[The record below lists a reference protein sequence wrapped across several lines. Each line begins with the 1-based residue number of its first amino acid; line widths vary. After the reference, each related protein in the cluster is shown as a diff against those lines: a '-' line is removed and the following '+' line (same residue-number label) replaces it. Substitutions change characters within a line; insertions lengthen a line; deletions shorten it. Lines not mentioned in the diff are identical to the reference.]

1 MGDLYIGLMS
11 GTSIDSVDAV
21 IADLSQKKP
30 LVVSQENFEIPKNLR
45 FQTLQ
50 LINQK
55 KPKEDFYPLDDE
67 FAELF
72 SNSVKSLLR
81 KNKIN
86 YEEIIAI
93 GSHGQTVLHEP
104 KNKNPFSLQ
113 LGNPEKIAQKTKI
126 KTVGN
131 FRQDDIDKG
140 GQGAPLSPLFHKAFF
155 SKENKVRCILNIGGI
170 ANLTVLSHPE
180 FDLIGYDIGPG
191 NCLMDAWIRDVKGED
206 FDESGN
212 WAKEGKPEESLLKE
226 LQNDDF
232 FNKTSP
238 KSTGPDYF
246 SLNWLLEKLNTLQIK
261 PSNRDIQAT
270 LMELTASSIVEEV
283 NKNIDQTDSVYI
295 CGGGAKNKYLVEKI
309 IDKRKGR
316 VEITDELGLNS
327 DYLEALG
334 FAWLAKERISNKTFN
349 LSKVTGSQGPVSVGE
364 IFLP

>member
-45 FQTLQ
+45 LQTLQ

-155 SKENKVRCILNIGGI
+155 AKENKVRCILNIGGI

-212 WAKEGKPEESLLKE
+212 WAKEGKPEELLLKE

-246 SLNWLLEKLNTLQIK
+246 SLNWLLGKLNTLKTK

-309 IDKRKGR
+309 IDKRTGR

>member
-1 MGDLYIGLMS
+1 
-11 GTSIDSVDAV
+11 
-21 IADLSQKKP
+21 
-30 LVVSQENFEIPKNLR
+30 
-45 FQTLQ
+45 
-50 LINQK
+50 
-55 KPKEDFYPLDDE
+55 
-67 FAELF
+67 
-72 SNSVKSLLR
+72 
-81 KNKIN
+81 
-86 YEEIIAI
+86 
-93 GSHGQTVLHEP
+93 
-104 KNKNPFSLQ
+104 
-113 LGNPEKIAQKTKI
+113 
-126 KTVGN
+126 
-131 FRQDDIDKG
+131 
-140 GQGAPLSPLFHKAFF
+140 
-155 SKENKVRCILNIGGI
+155 
-170 ANLTVLSHPE
+170 
-180 FDLIGYDIGPG
+180 
-191 NCLMDAWIRDVKGED
+191 MDAWIRDVKGED

-212 WAKEGKPEESLLKE
+212 WAKKGKPEELLLKE

-246 SLNWLLEKLNTLQIK
+246 SLNWLLEKLNTLKTK

-309 IDKRKGR
+309 IDKRTGR